1 MRFKK
6 MNKKIFTLLLLVFVL
21 ISMSAVSS
29 ADLNDTD
36 SALAVS
42 DSSNIVAALAN
53 NNSDVLGINENQDTL
68 QVPDSGDDVLGVGSQ
83 FVSFECP
90 SSMDEGDTS
99 KMATF
104 LLWDEQSM
112 EIDAG
117 TVWLNCDG
125 VNILS
130 TTPNY
135 EGEGSFSLASL
146 TSGTHSLKCVYEG
159 NGQWEPCESANKTI
173 TVGGISPVII
183 KTEVYLI
190 TYDETTINMSQ
201 GENRVFKVIV
211 SEDEQES
218 QILDGVNVTLTA
230 DKTVVSAITDDQGE
244 ASLNLSTIPAGV
256 YNAIVDLNSDEYEPY
271 ETLSLTLTVN
281 GDQPPS
287 GKTKVYLLDTYY
299 KNPVTIVEG
308 SDINFTVTVSKDNYG
323 GDTIMG
329 VNVTLTANETV
340 VSAITDNSGEAS
352 LSLST
357 IPAGSYAAAIDVVSD
372 TYEADTFIL
381 TLTVNGDQP
390 PVPPV
395 VNKTTD
401 WYWGNMMPVGQQYPL
416 TVEYGSTIPN
426 TYAEY
431 IDEDYNYYYLPD
443 GTEVTVNV
451 GNSYVINA
459 VVDGYSGQFNVVLEN
474 VLPGIYDV
482 TFSAPGYTNS
492 TGQLTVTKKSTEIN
506 MTTNP
511 IELKV
516 NQEVNINA
524 TLIPNVGNLT
534 YESDNTDVATVDELG
549 NVVAKGEGT
558 ANITVSFA
566 GDDTYAAAE
575 DQTITVT
582 VTLNDASV
590 IADDMELKVGENG
603 TISYTTSPS
612 GLNVSFVVDDSGVV
626 EVDAN
631 GTVTALKKGTAQ
643 VTVLVGDGKKYALNS
658 TVINVTVQLKD
669 ASVIAEDMELTVG
682 ETGVVNYTTT
692 PPGLNVTFVYY
703 DSGIISVD
711 KNGTVTALKAGTTNV
726 IVVVGDDKIYTLN
739 LTEINVTVNLKDA
752 NWTYIDVHTGNE
764 SELDGAKFLR
774 QWIHSPITCFVKD
787 ANGTGLPAGTNI
799 TIFCQGDENYTINT
813 VAQEDG
819 KFTVN
824 VSDIAL
830 GEYKVTFHADDY
842 TDATAKI
849 TIIKALTEINVKNET
864 VSLKA
869 GEEVGS
875 GATLTP
881 ADAGNLTYTSSN
893 STVAVVVDGKI
904 KALAAGNA
912 TITVSFAGNDKYF
925 AAENKTIEV
934 TVTLNDAKWTYIIGG
949 KEYELDGHILYLPW
963 NYSPITCFVKDANG
977 TGLPAGT
984 NITIFCQGDKNY
996 TINSVVQ
1003 DDGKFSVDISDI
1015 ALGWYNVTFS
1025 AEHYATATARIKIIK
1040 GLTDIT
1046 VENETVSLKAG
1057 EEVGSGATLTPA
1069 DAGNLTYTSS
1079 NSTVAVVVDGKIKAL
1094 AAGNATIT
1102 VSFAGNDKYF
1112 AAENKTIEVT
1122 VTLNDAKWT
1131 YIIGGKE
1138 YELDGDTLMLPLNY
1152 SPTCFVK
1159 DANNTGLPAGTN
1171 ITIFC
1176 NGDENYTINSIVQ
1189 DDGQFSV
1196 DMSDIALGKYNV
1208 TFSAGNDYTTATA
1221 TVTILKGLTE
1231 INVENETVSLKAGEE
1246 VGSGATLTPA
1256 DAGNLTY
1263 TSSNESVAVVVDGKI
1278 KSIAAGT
1285 ANITVSFAGND
1296 RYYAAANK
1304 TIAVTVTLN
1313 DARVSAED
1321 MALKVGDNA
1330 TISYITD
1337 PTGLN
1342 VTFVEDDSGVVEV
1355 SDDGT
1360 VTALKNGTARI
1371 TINVGDNKKY
1381 ALNST
1386 VITVTVTLNDAS
1398 VSAENMTLTIGEN
1411 GTIDYITDPTGL
1423 NVTFVED
1430 DSGVVGVSNNG
1441 TVTALKAGTA
1451 QITVLVGDGK
1461 KYAMNSTVVTVTV
1474 NKISTEINVGNTNV
1488 TLNALD
1494 SVDAN
1499 ATLTPADAG
1508 NLTYTSSNE
1517 NVVQVNGGKIIAVGK
1532 GTATVTVSFNGT
1544 DKYAAAESKTI
1555 EVTVNIN
1562 NASVTAED
1570 ITLTVDE
1577 NATINATTTPEG
1589 LPIEYVVDDSGIVEV
1604 DENGVVTALKGGTAE
1619 ITLIVGDNKTYTIN
1633 STTITVT
1640 VNKIDTSIVV
1650 ENKTLEL
1657 YVDDEGHI
1665 VATLNPGGGDLNFT
1679 SSDDSVVTVDNF
1691 GDFNAVA
1698 EGSATIIV
1706 SFAGDDKYNAAEN
1719 VTVTVKVSKI
1729 DTSIEFNY
1737 DTINLTVH
1745 NETIVVAD
1753 LNPPE
1758 AGNVTY
1764 TSSNPSV
1771 VTVDSEGNVEA
1782 VGVGNATITAS
1793 FAGNDKYNEAENV
1806 TVLVIV
1812 SKIDTK
1818 ITVDTKSLDLSVGNE
1833 TAVKGTLTPAEA
1845 GNVSYMSN
1853 DTSVVTVDENT
1864 GKVKAVGAGNANIIV
1879 FYDGN
1884 ADYKMADD
1892 VTIPVT
1898 VSKVAFEPE
1907 IAMANST
1914 LTVAVP
1920 ENATGNVTL
1929 TIGNETFVAPIK
1941 DGVASFD
1948 LSDVPSGDYNA
1959 TVAYPGDDK
1968 YAGFD
1973 IVCPVSIEDNFI
1985 LIADNVTKYYSGPER
2000 FVVNLTDSKGNPIAN
2015 ANISIYINGVN
2026 YTRTTDD
2033 KGQAS
2038 MAIGLNA
2045 GKYTAVVTYNGTSV
2059 DATVTVLPT
2068 VNGTDITK
2076 MFRNN
2081 TQYYATFRDSQGN
2094 YLPEGTTVTFNIHG
2108 VMYERKVSGDKGLAR
2123 LNINLEAGEYIITA
2137 MNPVTGDMTAN
2148 NITVLSR
2155 ITENADL
2162 VKYYRNASQYTVK
2175 VLGDDGKA
2183 VGAGESVTFNINGVF
2198 YTRQTDANGIAK
2210 ININLQPGDYVIT
2223 SEYKGCV
2230 VSNNIKV
2237 LPILN
2242 ATDINMKYRDGTQF
2256 KATLVD
2262 GQGKP
2267 YAGQSVTFNVNGV
2280 FYNRPTDSSGTARLN
2295 INLMPG
2301 EYIITSSYNGSSIA
2315 NTIKISA

>member
-1 MRFKK
+1 M
-6 MNKKIFTLLLLVFVL
+6 
-21 ISMSAVSS
+21 
-29 ADLNDTD
+29 
-36 SALAVS
+36 
-42 DSSNIVAALAN
+42 
-53 NNSDVLGINENQDTL
+53 
-68 QVPDSGDDVLGVGSQ
+68 
-83 FVSFECP
+83 
-90 SSMDEGDTS
+90 
-99 KMATF
+99 
-104 LLWDEQSM
+104 
-112 EIDAG
+112 
-117 TVWLNCDG
+117 
-125 VNILS
+125 
-130 TTPNY
+130 
-135 EGEGSFSLASL
+135 
-146 TSGTHSLKCVYEG
+146 
-159 NGQWEPCESANKTI
+159 
-173 TVGGISPVII
+173 
-183 KTEVYLI
+183 
-190 TYDETTINMSQ
+190 
-201 GENRVFKVIV
+201 
-211 SEDEQES
+211 
-218 QILDGVNVTLTA
+218 
-230 DKTVVSAITDDQGE
+230 
-244 ASLNLSTIPAGV
+244 
-256 YNAIVDLNSDEYEPY
+256 
-271 ETLSLTLTVN
+271 
-281 GDQPPS
+281 
-287 GKTKVYLLDTYY
+287 
-299 KNPVTIVEG
+299 
-308 SDINFTVTVSKDNYG
+308 
-323 GDTIMG
+323 
-329 VNVTLTANETV
+329 
-340 VSAITDNSGEAS
+340 
-352 LSLST
+352 
-357 IPAGSYAAAIDVVSD
+357 
-372 TYEADTFIL
+372 
-381 TLTVNGDQP
+381 
-390 PVPPV
+390 
-395 VNKTTD
+395 
-401 WYWGNMMPVGQQYPL
+401 
-416 TVEYGSTIPN
+416 
-426 TYAEY
+426 
-431 IDEDYNYYYLPD
+431 
-443 GTEVTVNV
+443 
-451 GNSYVINA
+451 
-459 VVDGYSGQFNVVLEN
+459 
-474 VLPGIYDV
+474 
-482 TFSAPGYTNS
+482 
-492 TGQLTVTKKSTEIN
+492 
-506 MTTNP
+506 
-511 IELKV
+511 
-516 NQEVNINA
+516 
-524 TLIPNVGNLT
+524 
-534 YESDNTDVATVDELG
+534 
-549 NVVAKGEGT
+549 
-558 ANITVSFA
+558 
-566 GDDTYAAAE
+566 
-575 DQTITVT
+575 
-582 VTLNDASV
+582 
-590 IADDMELKVGENG
+590 
-603 TISYTTSPS
+603 
-612 GLNVSFVVDDSGVV
+612 
-626 EVDAN
+626 
-631 GTVTALKKGTAQ
+631 
-643 VTVLVGDGKKYALNS
+643 
-658 TVINVTVQLKD
+658 
-669 ASVIAEDMELTVG
+669 
-682 ETGVVNYTTT
+682 
-692 PPGLNVTFVYY
+692 
-703 DSGIISVD
+703 
-711 KNGTVTALKAGTTNV
+711 
-726 IVVVGDDKIYTLN
+726 
-739 LTEINVTVNLKDA
+739 
-752 NWTYIDVHTGNE
+752 
-764 SELDGAKFLR
+764 
-774 QWIHSPITCFVKD
+774 
-787 ANGTGLPAGTNI
+787 
-799 TIFCQGDENYTINT
+799 
-813 VAQEDG
+813 
-819 KFTVN
+819 
-824 VSDIAL
+824 
-830 GEYKVTFHADDY
+830 
-842 TDATAKI
+842 
-849 TIIKALTEINVKNET
+849 
-864 VSLKA
+864 
-869 GEEVGS
+869 
-875 GATLTP
+875 
-881 ADAGNLTYTSSN
+881 
-893 STVAVVVDGKI
+893 
-904 KALAAGNA
+904 
-912 TITVSFAGNDKYF
+912 
-925 AAENKTIEV
+925 
-934 TVTLNDAKWTYIIGG
+934 
-949 KEYELDGHILYLPW
+949 
-963 NYSPITCFVKDANG
+963 
-977 TGLPAGT
+977 
-984 NITIFCQGDKNY
+984 
-996 TINSVVQ
+996 
-1003 DDGKFSVDISDI
+1003 
-1015 ALGWYNVTFS
+1015 
-1025 AEHYATATARIKIIK
+1025 
-1040 GLTDIT
+1040 
-1046 VENETVSLKAG
+1046 
-1057 EEVGSGATLTPA
+1057 
-1069 DAGNLTYTSS
+1069 
-1079 NSTVAVVVDGKIKAL
+1079 
-1094 AAGNATIT
+1094 
-1102 VSFAGNDKYF
+1102 
-1112 AAENKTIEVT
+1112 
-1122 VTLNDAKWT
+1122 NDAKWT

-1321 MALKVGDNA
+1321 MALKVGDNT

-1398 VSAENMTLTIGEN
+1398 VSAENMTLTIGES
-1411 GTIDYITDPTGL
+1411 GVIDYATTPSGL

-1451 QITVLVGDGK
+1451 QVTVLVGDDK
-1461 KYAMNSTVVTVTV
+1461 KYALNSTVVTVTV

-1665 VATLNPGGGDLNFT
+1665 VATLNPDGGDLNFT

-2076 MFRNN
+2076 MFRNG
-2081 TQYYATFRDSQGN
+2081 TQYWATFRDSLGN
-2094 YLPEGTTVTFNIHG
+2094 YLSEGTTVIFNIHG

-2183 VGAGESVTFNINGVF
+2183 VGAGESVTFNINGVL

-2230 VSNNIKV
+2230 ASNNIKV

-2267 YAGQSVTFNVNGV
+2267 YAGQSVTFNINGV
-2280 FYNRPTDSSGTARLN
+2280 FYNRPTDSSGTAKLN

>member
-1 MRFKK
+1 M
-6 MNKKIFTLLLLVFVL
+6 LV
-21 ISMSAVSS
+21 I
-29 ADLNDTD
+29 
-36 SALAVS
+36 
-42 DSSNIVAALAN
+42 
-53 NNSDVLGINENQDTL
+53 
-68 QVPDSGDDVLGVGSQ
+68 
-83 FVSFECP
+83 
-90 SSMDEGDTS
+90 
-99 KMATF
+99 
-104 LLWDEQSM
+104 
-112 EIDAG
+112 
-117 TVWLNCDG
+117 
-125 VNILS
+125 
-130 TTPNY
+130 
-135 EGEGSFSLASL
+135 
-146 TSGTHSLKCVYEG
+146 
-159 NGQWEPCESANKTI
+159 
-173 TVGGISPVII
+173 
-183 KTEVYLI
+183 
-190 TYDETTINMSQ
+190 
-201 GENRVFKVIV
+201 
-211 SEDEQES
+211 
-218 QILDGVNVTLTA
+218 
-230 DKTVVSAITDDQGE
+230 
-244 ASLNLSTIPAGV
+244 
-256 YNAIVDLNSDEYEPY
+256 
-271 ETLSLTLTVN
+271 
-281 GDQPPS
+281 
-287 GKTKVYLLDTYY
+287 
-299 KNPVTIVEG
+299 
-308 SDINFTVTVSKDNYG
+308 
-323 GDTIMG
+323 
-329 VNVTLTANETV
+329 
-340 VSAITDNSGEAS
+340 
-352 LSLST
+352 
-357 IPAGSYAAAIDVVSD
+357 
-372 TYEADTFIL
+372 
-381 TLTVNGDQP
+381 
-390 PVPPV
+390 
-395 VNKTTD
+395 
-401 WYWGNMMPVGQQYPL
+401 
-416 TVEYGSTIPN
+416 
-426 TYAEY
+426 
-431 IDEDYNYYYLPD
+431 
-443 GTEVTVNV
+443 
-451 GNSYVINA
+451 
-459 VVDGYSGQFNVVLEN
+459 
-474 VLPGIYDV
+474 
-482 TFSAPGYTNS
+482 
-492 TGQLTVTKKSTEIN
+492 
-506 MTTNP
+506 
-511 IELKV
+511 
-516 NQEVNINA
+516 
-524 TLIPNVGNLT
+524 
-534 YESDNTDVATVDELG
+534 
-549 NVVAKGEGT
+549 
-558 ANITVSFA
+558 
-566 GDDTYAAAE
+566 
-575 DQTITVT
+575 
-582 VTLNDASV
+582 
-590 IADDMELKVGENG
+590 
-603 TISYTTSPS
+603 
-612 GLNVSFVVDDSGVV
+612 
-626 EVDAN
+626 
-631 GTVTALKKGTAQ
+631 
-643 VTVLVGDGKKYALNS
+643 
-658 TVINVTVQLKD
+658 
-669 ASVIAEDMELTVG
+669 
-682 ETGVVNYTTT
+682 
-692 PPGLNVTFVYY
+692 
-703 DSGIISVD
+703 
-711 KNGTVTALKAGTTNV
+711 
-726 IVVVGDDKIYTLN
+726 
-739 LTEINVTVNLKDA
+739 
-752 NWTYIDVHTGNE
+752 
-764 SELDGAKFLR
+764 
-774 QWIHSPITCFVKD
+774 
-787 ANGTGLPAGTNI
+787 
-799 TIFCQGDENYTINT
+799 
-813 VAQEDG
+813 
-819 KFTVN
+819 
-824 VSDIAL
+824 
-830 GEYKVTFHADDY
+830 
-842 TDATAKI
+842 
-849 TIIKALTEINVKNET
+849 
-864 VSLKA
+864 
-869 GEEVGS
+869 
-875 GATLTP
+875 
-881 ADAGNLTYTSSN
+881 
-893 STVAVVVDGKI
+893 
-904 KALAAGNA
+904 
-912 TITVSFAGNDKYF
+912 
-925 AAENKTIEV
+925 
-934 TVTLNDAKWTYIIGG
+934 KWTYIIGG

-1102 VSFAGNDKYF
+1102 VSFAGN
-1112 AAENKTIEVT
+1112 
-1122 VTLNDAKWT
+1122 TLNDAKWT

-2137 MNPVTGDMTAN
+2137 MNPVTGDRTAN

-2267 YAGQSVTFNVNGV
+2267 YAGQSVTFNINGV
-2280 FYNRPTDSSGTARLN
+2280 FYNRQTDSSGTARLN